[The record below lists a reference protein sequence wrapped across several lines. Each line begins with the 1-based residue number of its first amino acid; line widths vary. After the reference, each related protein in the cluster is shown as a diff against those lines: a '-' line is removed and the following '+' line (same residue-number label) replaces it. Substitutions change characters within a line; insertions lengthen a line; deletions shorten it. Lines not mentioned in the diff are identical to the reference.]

1 LTGNRLPAYKVEFLS
16 RPQRP
21 NPLKAESEVIWMY
34 AVIKTGGKQYK
45 VSEGDLLKVEK
56 LTGEVGDTIELDE
69 VLMVGGEEVKIGTP
83 LLPDAKVTAKI
94 VEQGKDK
101 KILVF
106 KSKRRKNY
114 RKLNGHRQPIT
125 RLQVT
130 GIEA

>member
-1 LTGNRLPAYKVEFLS
+1 
-16 RPQRP
+16 
-21 NPLKAESEVIWMY
+21 MY

-56 LTGEVGDTIELDE
+56 LEGSVGDSIELNE

-83 LLPDAKVTAKI
+83 LLPGAKVKAQI

-106 KSKRRKNY
+106 KMKRRKTF
-114 RKLNGHRQPIT
+114 RKMNGHRQPLT
-125 RLQVT
+125 RLKIT

>member
-1 LTGNRLPAYKVEFLS
+1 
-16 RPQRP
+16 
-21 NPLKAESEVIWMY
+21 MY

-56 LTGEVGDTIELDE
+56 LEGSVGDTIELDE

-83 LLPDAKVTAKI
+83 LLPGAKVKARI

-106 KSKRRKNY
+106 KMKRRKTF

-125 RLQVT
+125 RLKIT

>member
-1 LTGNRLPAYKVEFLS
+1 
-16 RPQRP
+16 
-21 NPLKAESEVIWMY
+21 MY

-45 VSEGDLLKVEK
+45 VSAGDLVKVEK
-56 LTGEVGDTIELDE
+56 LDGLVGDTIELNE

-83 LLPDAKVTAKI
+83 LLPGAKVRAQI

-114 RKLNGHRQPIT
+114 RKKYGHRQPLT
-125 RLQVT
+125 RLKIMD
-130 GIEA
+130 IEA